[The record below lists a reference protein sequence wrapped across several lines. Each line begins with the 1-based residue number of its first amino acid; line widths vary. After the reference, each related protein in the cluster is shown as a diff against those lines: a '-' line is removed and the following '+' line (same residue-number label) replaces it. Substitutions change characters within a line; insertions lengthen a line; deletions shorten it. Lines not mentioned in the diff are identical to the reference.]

1 MASIASA
8 IPILPGKL
16 EAWRQFV
23 AEMHGPRRMEHA
35 ASRRRLGITTERAYL
50 QQTPQG
56 EFAVVFFEAPDVG
69 QMMQGFATSQEPFD
83 IWFREQVLDVHGW
96 DMTQPPPGPLPE
108 LVIDWQQE

>member
-1 MASIASA
+1 
-8 IPILPGKL
+8 
-16 EAWRQFV
+16 
-23 AEMHGPRRMEHA
+23 MEHA

-56 EFAVVFFEAPDVG
+56 EFAVVYIEALDIG
-69 QMMQGFATSQEPFD
+69 QVMQSFSTSQEPFD